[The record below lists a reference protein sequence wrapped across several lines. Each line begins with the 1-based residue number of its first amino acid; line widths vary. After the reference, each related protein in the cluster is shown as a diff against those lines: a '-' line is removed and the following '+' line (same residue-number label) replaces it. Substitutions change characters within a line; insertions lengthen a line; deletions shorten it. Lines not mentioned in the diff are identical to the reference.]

1 MVVSNQPFTEVDS
14 PQFRHLMSYGKPIIA
29 EKMLHPTQLKERLLS
44 EFESVCVHFKK
55 TLKVCRTENHNGN
68 V

>member
-1 MVVSNQPFTEVDS
+1 
-14 PQFRHLMSYGKPIIA
+14 MSYGKPIIT

-44 EFESVCVHFKK
+44 EFESVHVNFKK
-55 TLKVCRTENHNGN
+55 TLKVCHTENHNGN

>member
-1 MVVSNQPFTEVDS
+1 
-14 PQFRHLMSYGKPIIA
+14 MSYGKPIIA

-44 EFESVCVHFKK
+44 EFESVRVRFKK
-55 TLKVCRTENHNGN
+55 TLKVCHTENHNGN